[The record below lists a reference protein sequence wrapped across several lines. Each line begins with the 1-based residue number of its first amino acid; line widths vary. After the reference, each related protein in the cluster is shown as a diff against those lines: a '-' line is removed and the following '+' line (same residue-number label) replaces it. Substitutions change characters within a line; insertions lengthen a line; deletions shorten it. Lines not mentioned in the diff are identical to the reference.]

1 MVTSTDMMVTEQD
14 NVLPL
19 QSGVVGESL
28 LSDRTRELYRKD
40 LTYIAAWYRF
50 SYGKQ
55 IGYPLTIDQ
64 VMDFIT
70 QHCLDGLPTEVE
82 QKLVEI
88 GLRRTGLKIWRHS
101 TLQRRLSALSVEHND
116 RQMVNPVSSP
126 TIRQLMRRVR
136 RHEVRTRP
144 EERKS
149 AITKSVLEKL
159 ITTCNSKSLRDVHDQ
174 ALMLVA
180 FSAGGRRRSE
190 VVAMK
195 LEHLER
201 CEEGFYLTI
210 PSSKTDQG
218 AKGQVVPIYGEA
230 AKALEVWINR
240 SGIKEGYL
248 FRGIKNDG
256 QLMDVLSAQGVN
268 RIIKRRAKQAGI
280 ESSSLS
286 AHSIRSGF
294 VTECFNQG
302 INIGDVMSMTLHKVE
317 HSILRY
323 FRAESFSTNRAA
335 KVL

>member
-1 MVTSTDMMVTEQD
+1 MSVPTDMATLIDTNVVTLVNANVSEQ
-14 NVLPL
+14 
-19 QSGVVGESL
+19 L
-28 LSDRTRELYRKD
+28 LSERTRSLYRKD
-40 LTYIAAWYRF
+40 MTYIATWYQF
-50 SYGKQ
+50 SKGRQ
-55 IGYPLTIDQ
+55 ISYPLSIDI
-64 VMDFIT
+64 VSDFIV
-70 QHCLDGLPTEVE
+70 QHCLDGIPSVVE
-82 QKLVEI
+82 EKLVEL
-88 GLRRTGLKIWRHS
+88 GLRRIEVKLWRHS

-144 EERKS
+144 EERKA
-149 AITKSVLEKL
+149 AITKDILDKL
-159 ITTCNSKSLRDVHDQ
+159 LATCVGETIRDSHDR
-174 ALMLVA
+174 ALMMVA

-201 CEEGFYLTI
+201 CDEGFYLTI

-230 AKALEVWINR
+230 AKALDHWINCA
-240 SGIKEGYL
+240 GIKEGYL

-256 QLMDVLSAQGVN
+256 QLMNVLSAQGVN
-268 RIIKRRAKQAGI
+268 RVIKRRAKQAEI